1 VRQTPLVSGAASLR
15 AAALAAT
22 AAPHAE
28 APRRLSSGCPARY
41 QLLQLGVD
49 LTREAGY
56 RAVFDLDAA
65 GNANGYV
72 CGLPLPDAA
81 CVALAGG
88 PCPVPVFYN
97 FVDDTITKR

>member
-1 VRQTPLVSGAASLR
+1 MKKQIVSAAASLTV
-15 AAALAAT
+15 AAFAAT
-22 AAPHAE
+22 AAAHAE
-28 APRRLSSGCPARY
+28 ATTPLSSGCPARY

-65 GNANGYV
+65 ATSV
-72 CGLPLPDAA
+72 ACRCPTRRVSRWLAA
-81 CVALAGG
+81 HARC
-88 PCPVPVFYN
+88 PVFYN

>member
-1 VRQTPLVSGAASLR
+1 MKKQIVS
-15 AAALAAT
+15 AAATLTVAAFAAT
-22 AAPHAE
+22 AAARAGATTP
-28 APRRLSSGCPARY
+28 LQSGCPAGY

-49 LTREAGY
+49 LTHEAGY

-65 GNANGYV
+65 GNANNYV
-72 CGLPLPDAA
+72 CGLPLPERA

>member
-1 VRQTPLVSGAASLR
+1 MKKQIVSAAASLTV
-15 AAALAAT
+15 AAFAAT
-22 AAPHAE
+22 AAAQATTP
-28 APRRLSSGCPARY
+28 LSSGCPARY